1 MVELVATRLCAN
13 SGSAA
18 LVSNASLELRAG
30 QLTVILGANGAGKTS
45 LMRMLAGVMMPTS
58 GTVSVKGL
66 DLKAMSVTQR
76 ARYIS
81 YLPQSVELAWGISV
95 YDCVSLGRFAWGGAP
110 GRLSAGDERAVQLA
124 LQQCG
129 LAKLQSRSCLTLSGG
144 ELARVHCA
152 RAFAADTPLL
162 LVDEPVAALDPKHQ
176 VQTMHLIE
184 ERVKDGVSALVILH
198 DLNLAAQFADRLI
211 WMREGQ
217 IISDGKVE
225 ETMTQAR
232 ISEVYGV
239 QSLISGHQ
247 DRLNVVISGL
257 DQ

>member
-76 ARYIS
+76 AKYIS

-110 GRLSAGDERAVQLA
+110 GRLSAGDERPDDGRLATTVPIRTVQPSGAVTRVPSHACA
-124 LQQCG
+124 LWRIG
-129 LAKLQSRSCLTLSGG
+129 
-144 ELARVHCA
+144 
-152 RAFAADTPLL
+152 D
-162 LVDEPVAALDPKHQ
+162 DPK
-176 VQTMHLIE
+176 
-184 ERVKDGVSALVILH
+184 
-198 DLNLAAQFADRLI
+198 
-211 WMREGQ
+211 
-217 IISDGKVE
+217 ISTLGS
-225 ETMTQAR
+225 QW
-232 ISEVYGV
+232 
-239 QSLISGHQ
+239 
-247 DRLNVVISGL
+247 
-257 DQ
+257 